1 MLRNQNSE
9 PLKALKWQIL
19 QNYIESPRLISY
31 KNLGD
36 RKIMFPHCVQAIHV
50 GIFREINFDK
60 VSQKLI
66 SRKNRSASRNSYV
79 HTSLPM
85 SNCENCAFTEFL
97 PNGILNEVV
106 RLQIN
111 GRSGLIED
119 KDLRFAQQGSG
130 QTNELPLTN

>member
-1 MLRNQNSE
+1 
-9 PLKALKWQIL
+9 
-19 QNYIESPRLISY
+19 
-31 KNLGD
+31 
-36 RKIMFPHCVQAIHV
+36 
-50 GIFREINFDK
+50 
-60 VSQKLI
+60 
-66 SRKNRSASRNSYV
+66 
-79 HTSLPM
+79 M

-130 QTNELPLTN
+130 QTNELPLTNWQIFATLINLVIEAVPREVRNKGWKNKEK